1 MNIRENVLISE
12 LTTMQMGGAVKY
24 VIEVENNTE
33 IPEIYQFAR
42 LNRLPIFI
50 LGGGANTLGKD
61 EGFNGIILI
70 NRIQGIELKNMTIR
84 AGGGEEWD
92 KVVELA
98 CQNQLTGVEALS
110 KIPGTVGAA
119 PVQNIGAYGQEISQ
133 VLDNV
138 EVYDSFKQEFKVLE
152 KKSLEFSYRKSI
164 FNTSEKGRYFIVA
177 VSLKLGVGEM
187 KRPFYDSLEKYIA
200 EHEVKDFSPMS
211 IRKMVSAIRTMK
223 LPDPKKIASA
233 GSFFKNVYLT
243 KEEAERAK
251 EKHWPVY
258 NGKDG
263 YKINA
268 GWFIEQAGLKGQLLY
283 GMRVSKSAPLVLI
296 NESATGYKDLAKARG
311 EIVGRIYDQF
321 GVWLEQE
328 PVEIEV

>member
-24 VIEVENNTE
+24 VIEVENSTE

-42 LNRLPIFI
+42 LNRLSIFI

-138 EVYDSFKQEFKVLE
+138 EVYDS
-152 KKSLEFSYRKSI
+152 
-164 FNTSEKGRYFIVA
+164 A
-177 VSLKLGVGEM
+177 
-187 KRPFYDSLEKYIA
+187 
-200 EHEVKDFSPMS
+200 
-211 IRKMVSAIRTMK
+211 
-223 LPDPKKIASA
+223 
-233 GSFFKNVYLT
+233 
-243 KEEAERAK
+243 
-251 EKHWPVY
+251 
-258 NGKDG
+258 
-263 YKINA
+263 
-268 GWFIEQAGLKGQLLY
+268 
-283 GMRVSKSAPLVLI
+283 
-296 NESATGYKDLAKARG
+296 
-311 EIVGRIYDQF
+311 
-321 GVWLEQE
+321 
-328 PVEIEV
+328 